1 MTIYAIVNNL
11 LPDPDA
17 ECNGSP
23 IRTIISQA
31 VILQG
36 GNPYFVPDFA
46 KHFEARLGLAVKIG
60 KLGKGIAPRFAS
72 RYVDSAAPCVLFVA
86 SDLLQALRK
95 QGLPWTSA
103 LSYDKCLAIGKFA
116 PISMD
121 TYKQSNIR
129 LTLESSAD
137 STDTHWSADLI
148 NPDIEETL
156 AMLSRDNTLKTGDMI
171 LCGIAGTGP
180 EVFPDLRASLSLNDN
195 DHFKF
200 NIR

>member
-11 LPDPDA
+11 LYDFEAAGRSNPVW
-17 ECNGSP
+17 
-23 IRTIISQA
+23 TIISQA
-31 VILQG
+31 GILQG

-72 RYVDSAAPCVLFVA
+72 RYVESAAPCVLFAA
-86 SDLLQALRK
+86 SDLLHALRQ

-103 LSYDKCLAIGKFA
+103 ISYDKCLAIGKFT
-116 PISMD
+116 PISIEACS
-121 TYKQSNIR
+121 QSKIC

-137 STDTHWSADLI
+137 STDTNWSANFI
-148 NPDIEETL
+148 KPGIEETL
-156 AMLSRDNTLKTGDMI
+156 AMLSRDNTLKTGDLI

-180 EVFPDLRASLSLNDN
+180 EVFPDLRAVLSLNDT
-195 DHFKF
+195 DSFKF